1 MFEDLL
7 VISFRTIIGYIILH
21 IAMKVMGK
29 REIGQLSLFD
39 AIILMTTAN
48 ITVLGIENY
57 DISFWYSIIPVILI
71 SVIQKLI
78 AFIILKFAKIR
89 EIVDGK
95 KTFIIVKGK
104 IMYDNM
110 RKERYNIDDL
120 VAQLREK
127 GIRSIDEI
135 EYAVLETS
143 GKLSIYHKSKN
154 TFFPFPVIMSGELA
168 VDNLKVGSIDVE
180 LILKKLKEKN
190 LNLRDIVIAY
200 FWNDE
205 LILPELLD
213 FKKNKRPK

>member
-1 MFEDLL
+1 MLEDLL
-7 VISFRTIIGYIILH
+7 VISFRTIVGYIILH
-21 IAMKVMGK
+21 LAMKLMGK

-57 DISFWYSIIPVILI
+57 KDSFWFSIVPVVLI
-71 SVIQKLI
+71 SLIQKLI
-78 AFIILKFAKIR
+78 AFIILKISSFR

-110 RKERYNIDDL
+110 QKERYNIDDL
-120 VAQLREK
+120 ISQLREK

-143 GKLSIYHKSKN
+143 GKLSIYHKSKSS
-154 TFFPFPVIMSGELA
+154 FFPFPVIISGKLA
-168 VDNLKVGSIDVE
+168 EDNIKVG
-180 LILKKLKEKN
+180 LINKDKIINKLNEKN

-200 FWNDE
+200 YANDDL
-205 LILPELLD
+205 LIPELSS
-213 FKKNKRPK
+213 FKNNKRIK